1 MACTGGHGWGS
12 RTRKR
17 PGAPLGGPPESCA
30 RVRRKNRP
38 PRRQVGVYCRL
49 AGKATWQSWF
59 NGYSRGPGSTG
70 AGWKRDLSSARFQI
84 IINYGEAC
92 TLDRARKVARMGFTR
107 LDPDLSSNGTPA
119 AGREILA
126 PAVSE
131 PGDKTRAVADL
142 LQNKFLSRT
151 FGIQGEWEVR
161 TTLVAHRQA
170 WRYQSSVFL
179 RGKEI
184 KKGWTQRIRQA
195 KTVTEETLAAFAG
208 EAVEVHFARCA
219 NVADYSM
226 IAAIY
231 SEPLPHHERMKR
243 VALILLS
250 IAVLFTAFGLWTIS
264 RKGGPVQAD
273 REAPAPGVSWQSRQ
287 VSYQSPAGEP
297 FMFPLPPLARLPEGI
312 PVDVTLET
320 SGDKPGWLQLDPAHL
335 TIGGTP
341 PYTADDRTFQLRIR
355 AQAEQG
361 SDSSLLVVLT
371 ISGQPDQSTVTRQLP
386 GHWAW

>member
-1 MACTGGHGWGS
+1 MG
-12 RTRKR
+12 
-17 PGAPLGGPPESCA
+17 
-30 RVRRKNRP
+30 
-38 PRRQVGVYCRL
+38 L
-49 AGKATWQSWF
+49 AS
-59 NGYSRGPGSTG
+59 
-70 AGWKRDLSSARFQI
+70 
-84 IINYGEAC
+84 
-92 TLDRARKVARMGFTR
+92 
-107 LDPDLSSNGTPA
+107 LDPDLSSNGTLA
-119 AGREILA
+119 AGRETPA
-126 PAVSE
+126 TAVSE
-131 PGDKTRAVADL
+131 RGDKGRAVAGL
-142 LQNKFLSRT
+142 LQNKFLSHT

-161 TTLVAHRQA
+161 TTLVANRQA
-170 WRYQSSVFL
+170 WRYRSSVFL

-184 KKGWTQRIRQA
+184 KKGFVPMEGDWTQRIRQA

-208 EAVEVHFARCA
+208 EAVEWHFARCA

-231 SEPLPHHERMKR
+231 SEPLPRHQKLKR

-297 FMFPLPPLARLPEGI
+297 FMFPLPPLARMPEGI
-312 PVDVTLET
+312 PVDVTLEA
-320 SGDKPGWLQLDPAHL
+320 SGDEPGWLQLDPERL

-341 PYTADDRTFQLRIR
+341 PRTADDRTFQLRIR

-371 ISGQPDQSTVTRQLP
+371 ISGQPDRSTVAPQLP
-386 GHWAW
+386 GHWTW

>member
-1 MACTGGHGWGS
+1 M
-12 RTRKR
+12 
-17 PGAPLGGPPESCA
+17 
-30 RVRRKNRP
+30 
-38 PRRQVGVYCRL
+38 
-49 AGKATWQSWF
+49 
-59 NGYSRGPGSTG
+59 
-70 AGWKRDLSSARFQI
+70 
-84 IINYGEAC
+84 NYGEAC

-131 PGDKTRAVADL
+131 RVDKARAVAGL

-195 KTVTEETLAAFAG
+195 KTVTDETLAAFAG

-219 NVADYSM
+219 NVADYSL
-226 IAAIY
+226 IAAIC
-231 SEPLPHHERMKR
+231 SKPLPRHQKLKR

-250 IAVLFTAFGLWTIS
+250 IAVLFTAFWLWTIS

-297 FMFPLPPLARLPEGI
+297 FVFPLPPLARMPEGI
-312 PVDVTLET
+312 PVDVTLEA
-320 SGDKPGWLQLDPAHL
+320 SGDEPGWLQLDPERL

-341 PYTADDRTFQLRIR
+341 PRTADDQTFQLRIR

-361 SDSSLLVVLT
+361 SGSSLLLVLT
-371 ISGQPDQSTVTRQLP
+371 ISGQPDQSTMTPQLP
-386 GHWAW
+386 KHWTW